1 MEVTCQLRE
10 GKSVAAERWQLH
22 VQRNEELQYEHQY
35 FLPHGGFFFGGGVVS
50 VLVACAFFCVNNVLQ
65 CRAKKIRS

>member
-22 VQRNEELQYEHQY
+22 VQRKEELQYEHQY
-35 FLPHGGFFFGGGVVS
+35 FLPHGGFFFGGGVLS
-50 VLVACAFFCVNNVLQ
+50 VYLWHVHFSV
-65 CRAKKIRS
+65 